1 MYTQSIFCQS
11 PPLLDFVCSSISQV
25 ASSTCW
31 SGSDGSEGDSGCEED
46 AASEHSARLT
56 EAGAEVEPW
65 GAAKQSMLIR
75 SVLRAY
81 PGHRHEQ
88 PRTPPP
94 SPGSVF
100 STDGRQSS
108 SLDQD
113 WGASEFPYREFD
125 SFPAVSHIP
134 RAALIAAH
142 TGMFQPRKV
151 PSGSLSRFQSKAFGR
166 ESQGLYA
173 VVSVVA

>member
-1 MYTQSIFCQS
+1 MARRATLVVKRTRRRSTQLVGQK
-11 PPLLDFVCSSISQV
+11 Q
-25 ASSTCW
+25 
-31 SGSDGSEGDSGCEED
+31 E
-46 AASEHSARLT
+46 RR
-56 EAGAEVEPW
+56 W

-94 SPGSVF
+94 SPGSLF

-125 SFPAVSHIP
+125 SFPAESYPVV
-134 RAALIAAH
+134 LIAAH

-151 PSGSLSRFQSKAFGR
+151 PSWSLPRFQSKTFGR

>member
-1 MYTQSIFCQS
+1 MIVTLNSSTSPRHNKTQQTTALLVHLAEFRLTLQTERFKVDTQSTFCQS
-11 PPLLDFVCSSISQV
+11 PRYWIFLLQWRVPLVGAAPMARRATLVV
-25 ASSTCW
+25 KRTRRRSTQLVGQKQERRW
-31 SGSDGSEGDSGCEED
+31 
-46 AASEHSARLT
+46 R
-56 EAGAEVEPW
+56 W

-113 WGASEFPYREFD
+113 WGTSEFPYREFD
-125 SFPAVSHIP
+125 SFPAC
-134 RAALIAAH
+134 
-142 TGMFQPRKV
+142 
-151 PSGSLSRFQSKAFGR
+151 
-166 ESQGLYA
+166 
-173 VVSVVA
+173 

>member
-1 MYTQSIFCQS
+1 MGRATLVVKRTRRRSTQ
-11 PPLLDFVCSSISQV
+11 L
-25 ASSTCW
+25 
-31 SGSDGSEGDSGCEED
+31 
-46 AASEHSARLT
+46 
-56 EAGAEVEPW
+56 VEQKQERRWWRRW

-81 PGHRHEQ
+81 PGHRQEQ

-134 RAALIAAH
+134 
-142 TGMFQPRKV
+142 PC
-151 PSGSLSRFQSKAFGR
+151 
-166 ESQGLYA
+166 
-173 VVSVVA
+173 